1 MDSTFI
7 DFTGAG
13 GDNEDNDEAIALEE
27 SEDEAQDKAVLLS
40 KSDLLLDH
48 SECVVG
54 LVGGHPAVS
63 KQCI

>member
-27 SEDEAQDKAVLLS
+27 SEDETQDKVVPLS

-48 SECVVG
+48 SE
-54 LVGGHPAVS
+54 LEL
-63 KQCI
+63 